1 MKYNVGKYK
10 NRDVYIDECIDLV
23 DHLTKNIQQILS
35 EYSIENL
42 KDDEEVVQIKDILSS
57 VLEKYGIY
65 KNR

>member
-35 EYSIENL
+35 E
-42 KDDEEVVQIKDILSS
+42 
-57 VLEKYGIY
+57 
-65 KNR
+65 

>member
-35 EYSIENL
+35 EYLVLRQEKGL
-42 KDDEEVVQIKDILSS
+42 IK
-57 VLEKYGIY
+57 
-65 KNR
+65 